1 MKEFIFVC
9 RRIYLEVMVLEIS
22 CRLKEI
28 IKERGLKQNF
38 IAEKTGISVSA
49 LSALVTGKTLP
60 TLEVAYRIA
69 AELDLNVMEIWVLN
83 NEVE

>member
-1 MKEFIFVC
+1 M
-9 RRIYLEVMVLEIS
+9 EIS

-28 IKERGLKQNF
+28 FKERGLKQNF

-49 LSALVTGKTLP
+49 LSALTTEKTLP

-69 AELDLNVMEIWVLN
+69 AELDLNVMEIWVLKQQD
-83 NEVE
+83 EG

>member
-1 MKEFIFVC
+1 M
-9 RRIYLEVMVLEIS
+9 EIS

-49 LSALVTGKTLP
+49 LSSLVTEKSLP

-69 AELDLNVMEIWVLN
+69 AELDLNVMEIWVLTQK
-83 NEVE
+83 EPTPE

>member
-1 MKEFIFVC
+1 MQI
-9 RRIYLEVMVLEIS
+9 R

-38 IAEKTGISVSA
+38 LASKCGISVSA
-49 LSALVTGKTLP
+49 LSSLVTEKTLP

-69 AELDLNVMEIWVLN
+69 AALDLNVMEIWVLKQ
-83 NEVE
+83 EGPTLE